1 MHADPNIDAGFAR
14 VVEIMRRLR
23 APGGCPW
30 DRKQTF
36 DSIRPHTLEE
46 AYEVLEAI
54 GDRNWPG
61 LREELGDL
69 LLQVV
74 FYAEM
79 AEEEGH
85 FNIEDVLRVLAD
97 KLVRRHPHVFAEPG
111 AEGLS
116 PEAALGRWNAVKA
129 AERAAAG
136 GAEAGAA
143 PASLMAGIP
152 RDLPALA
159 EAVKRGQRA
168 AAVGFDWPRA
178 QGVVAKLHEEMA
190 ELQAEMSGGDRHR
203 LEEELGDL
211 LFTAANLAR
220 HLGLEPESAL
230 KHANRKFQR
239 RFQAMEAMEARAGG
253 RPLRE
258 LSPEAWEELWE
269 RAKRANP
276 PGGEV
281 A

>member
-1 MHADPNIDAGFAR
+1 
-14 VVEIMRRLR
+14 MRRLR

-239 RFQAMEAMEARAGG
+239 RFQTMEAMQARAGG

-269 RAKRANP
+269 RAKRASP

>member
-1 MHADPNIDAGFAR
+1 
-14 VVEIMRRLR
+14 MRRLR

-36 DSIRPHTLEE
+36 DSIRAHTLEE

-54 GDRNWPG
+54 GERNWPG

-79 AEEEGH
+79 AEEAGH
-85 FNIEDVLRVLAD
+85 FTLEEVLRELAE
-97 KLVRRHPHVFAEPG
+97 KLVRRHPHVFGEAA

-116 PEAALGRWNAVKA
+116 PEEALGRWNAVKA

-136 GAEAGAA
+136 ADEER
-143 PASLMAGIP
+143 ASLMAGIP
-152 RDLPALA
+152 PGLPALA

-168 AAVGFDWPRA
+168 AGVGFDWPQA
-178 QGVVAKLHEEMA
+178 QGVVAKLREEMA
-190 ELQAEMSGGDRHR
+190 ELDAEMAGGDRRR

-230 KHANRKFQR
+230 KRANRKFQR
-239 RFQAMEAMEARAGG
+239 RFEAMERMAEGRA
-253 RPLRE
+253 LRA
-258 LSPEAWEELWE
+258 LTAEAWEELWQ
-269 RAKRANP
+269 RAKRAQP
-276 PGGEV
+276 PNGDL

>member
-1 MHADPNIDAGFAR
+1 
-14 VVEIMRRLR
+14 MRRLR

-85 FNIEDVLRVLAD
+85 FNIEDVLRELAE

-116 PEAALGRWNAVKA
+116 PEEALGRWNAVKA
-129 AERAAAG
+129 AERAAEG
-136 GAEAGAA
+136 GVSAEAGDAR
-143 PASLMAGIP
+143 ASLMAGIP
-152 RDLPALA
+152 RELPALA

-168 AAVGFDWPRA
+168 AAVGFDWPQA
-178 QGVVAKLHEEMA
+178 HGVVAKLQEEMA
-190 ELQAEMSGGDRHR
+190 ELQAEMAGGDRQR

-239 RFQAMEAMEARAGG
+239 RFQAMEAMVARAGG
-253 RPLRE
+253 RELRS
-258 LSPEAWEELWE
+258 LSAEQWDELWK

-276 PGGEV
+276 LGEEV

>member
-1 MHADPNIDAGFAR
+1 MHTDSNIDAGFAR

-36 DSIRPHTLEE
+36 DSIRAHTLEE

-54 GDRNWPG
+54 GERNWPG

-79 AEEEGH
+79 AEEAGH
-85 FNIEDVLRVLAD
+85 FTLEEVLRELAE
-97 KLVRRHPHVFAEPG
+97 KLVRRHPHVFGEAA

-116 PEAALGRWNAVKA
+116 PEEALGRWNAVKA

-136 GAEAGAA
+136 ADEER
-143 PASLMAGIP
+143 ASLMAGIP
-152 RDLPALA
+152 PGLPALA

-168 AAVGFDWPRA
+168 AGVGFDWPQA
-178 QGVVAKLHEEMA
+178 QGVVAKLREEMA
-190 ELQAEMSGGDRHR
+190 ELDAEMAGGDRRR

-230 KHANRKFQR
+230 KRANRKFQR
-239 RFQAMEAMEARAGG
+239 RFEAMERMAEGRA
-253 RPLRE
+253 LRA
-258 LSPEAWEELWE
+258 LTAEAWEELWQ
-269 RAKRANP
+269 RAKRAQP
-276 PGGEV
+276 PNGDL